1 MSENVDRRVLG
12 GIQCVDAIT
21 NGSILDPLVVSS
33 PQLTLRPNR
42 VGIYVIWDGPGFHA
56 LTTFVPPSPWP
67 APTSFE
73 ISIEDPS
80 FRYLPRRSNIQVPQ
94 PLPAPVTPP
103 QTLNYGPQQVMMYR
117 GPAAPVSPNWAV
129 VRASVTSNGT
139 PPARLPWAVLQIL
152 NGTTVLAAGVSDP
165 NGEALLGIA
174 GLGLQVSSSPG
185 GPVTEV
191 TTAVTVRA
199 WFDPATLTQ
208 PAGFVPNPDIILQS
222 LSSGS
227 WKTASAS
234 IQIGPGQTVYV
245 PLTVSL

>member
-117 GPAAPVSPNWAV
+117 GPASSSIAELG
-129 VRASVTSNGT
+129 RG
-139 PPARLPWAVLQIL
+139 
-152 NGTTVLAAGVSDP
+152 AGVSDQQRHAT
-165 NGEALLGIA
+165 GAAAL
-174 GLGLQVSSSPG
+174 G
-185 GPVTEV
+185 GPANPERHYRTRGRR
-191 TTAVTVRA
+191 VRPERGGLA
-199 WFDPATLTQ
+199 GHCGTRLAGEFQ
-208 PAGFVPNPDIILQS
+208 PWW
-222 LSSGS
+222 SGD
-227 WKTASAS
+227 
-234 IQIGPGQTVYV
+234 
-245 PLTVSL
+245 